1 MRFETSL
8 TKVFGKRI
16 AGLKVSEVEGS
27 EEVKEVRVFI
37 EGALGDDEIR
47 ADDDEEEEEGDDDE
61 EETEEEEE
69 EEEGGEEVVQEGIVE
84 EEEEEDED
92 E

>member
-1 MRFETSL
+1 VRFETSL

-37 EGALGDDEIR
+37 EGVLGDDEIR
-47 ADDDEEEEEGDDDE
+47 ADDDEEEEGDDDE

>member
-1 MRFETSL
+1 VRFETSL
-8 TKVFGKRI
+8 TKLFGKRI

-37 EGALGDDEIR
+37 EGVLGDDEIR
-47 ADDDEEEEEGDDDE
+47 ADDDEEEEGDDDE